1 MRGFDHAIRSCE
13 CNTIRTCM
21 GLHYLARVRHARI
34 AIGMQAN
41 VRERESACCIS
52 SVGFHRRVEKA
63 CKGNSGPVGPERLQ
77 QSSAFIW
84 ESTTGR
90 HACGLGFTM
99 LAHSAFGSA
108 SNSTLHEALGT
119 GPSLKWEHVLS
130 RGQENPTDR
139 PAGSSPSAL
148 AIAQLLGCFFQGTIR
163 RPRERQTQV
172 SRKRCTHP
180 LKQVWKGG
188 VHVECVAHMT
198 LSPAKR
204 TF

>member
-1 MRGFDHAIRSCE
+1 MQH
-13 CNTIRTCM
+13 NTH
-21 GLHYLARVRHARI
+21 LHGSTWQEYGMPESPLVCKP
-34 AIGMQAN
+34 IG
-41 VRERESACCIS
+41 
-52 SVGFHRRVEKA
+52 
-63 CKGNSGPVGPERLQ
+63 KGNLPADLQLASTELKRREATQDLWDPRPSAAARL
-77 QSSAFIW
+77 QSSALW
-84 ESTTGR
+84 ESTGR
-90 HACGLGFTM
+90 HACGFTM
-99 LAHSAFGSA
+99 LVHAFGSA
-108 SNSTLHEALGT
+108 SNSLHEALGT

-130 RGQENPTDR
+130 GQENPTDR

-188 VHVECVAHMT
+188 VHVECLAHMT